1 MSHGRHR
8 HDALT
13 VVVDSA
19 RELDSVLGSAIGT
32 LQERAIANPCC
43 GILVTRE
50 EPGQYTVAFDESVPF
65 GVTQQRCL

>member
-1 MSHGRHR
+1 MSHSRHH

-19 RELDSVLGSAIGT
+19 RELDSVLASAIGT

-65 GVTQQRCL
+65 GVTHQRCL